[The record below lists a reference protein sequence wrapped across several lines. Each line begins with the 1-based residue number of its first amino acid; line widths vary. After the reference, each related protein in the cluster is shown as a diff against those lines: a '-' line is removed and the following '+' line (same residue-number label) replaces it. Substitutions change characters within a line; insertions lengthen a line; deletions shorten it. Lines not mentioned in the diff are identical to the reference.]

1 MLVKLR
7 GNGPEQV
14 NLRRAISA
22 AYYALFHAVCEVF
35 AESVVGDGKELK
47 RAWLQTYRSL
57 NHKTV
62 CNRLIE
68 IHNFLNSDKK
78 EQQPKQ
84 LNFPLSLKEVAST
97 FSSLKDGREEAD
109 YNPQSERLQRPDV
122 AGQIVLAKKAI
133 NELQKLD
140 DKHKTALS
148 AFIGI
153 SHNR

>member
-62 CNRLIE
+62 CNRLMD
-68 IHNFLNSDKK
+68 IHDFLKSDKK
-78 EQQPKQ
+78 EKQSKQ
-84 LNFPLSLKEVAST
+84 LNFPKSVKDIAYVFSTLKG
-97 FSSLKDGREEAD
+97 KREEAD
-109 YNPQSERLQRPDV
+109 YNPLSEKLNPMH
-122 AGQIVLAKKAI
+122 AALQIVSAEKAI

-140 DKHKTALS
+140 DKHKTALA

-153 SHNR
+153 SNNR